1 MELLR
6 GLNDTCQALPW
17 YQADNTQ
24 PMAFDYCSKCGH
36 QNQMPGHYLT
46 ATCFLA
52 PWESPLGIPYATL
65 EDLPSDLAPV
75 AAQTLI
81 SLALHQQV
89 SVGTLFPMNVRILF
103 SMDVVLVHLVL
114 FLCSNFQS
122 CPKSWKKMNQN
133 QKKTNRLEWGMQ
145 GPRRKAA
152 YRMLGIKMWLMASL
166 PNMMICWLKCNM
178 WRSWPFSLVTLPS
191 FCIK

>member
-122 CPKSWKKMNQN
+122 CPKSWKKNEPEPKENQQTGVRDARPQEKSSIQN
-133 QKKTNRLEWGMQ
+133 VG
-145 GPRRKAA
+145 
-152 YRMLGIKMWLMASL
+152 Y
-166 PNMMICWLKCNM
+166 
-178 WRSWPFSLVTLPS
+178 
-191 FCIK
+191 